1 MNKFYRNFI
10 LFFQFLLL
18 GFTTNGF
25 SQTNLEFSNY
35 KFEKTDSIKIRK
47 LNKSDNLT
55 RYVNLSENVIYYSDE
70 AKCLV
75 VSNIKTQSIKKAF
88 FLPNWMQDQ
97 NEFNPFM
104 VNFGKLNDSTLVVI
118 YENRWPYIED
128 KIFLFNPITNVIS
141 FPFHSNDTDFASKYD
156 INVSNFNS
164 AQKKFRSWFAV
175 SNYELPVRASD
186 TTVFIP
192 IYTGNINNNIP
203 GKLRSIKNCVLPITT
218 NFHKTEKLNLSFSKI
233 SPIYNDSFNTN
244 DEFYKLTN
252 NFLSCHTKKSF
263 ILSFWGH
270 QDVIEYNYESKTTN
284 VINLNI
290 PILNIQK
297 HTVNNTSKSI
307 DSLIKF
313 WSFIENPTNN
323 YSLRGFQIPSKK
335 NSKEFT
341 YFVFNKE
348 LKCIGIISKN
358 LENAYIRGINDTS
371 FIAISTRKTEQNDS
385 WFLIDKYKI
394 INSGTRNIPLKI
406 FNLSINRNDSNLN
419 HYISIISKKL
429 LNADTIPIILNN
441 KSCPSCIHKTMLFL
455 NALQTSKLSSKPIII
470 VSNDLQSQK
479 ALFEKYSIL
488 NDSNIYIDN
497 KGLFTSI
504 TQELIMGQLIKENG
518 NYYFKKIQ
526 QPEISD
532 FLKFINPNISN
543 IGEICFP
550 LKD

>member
-1 MNKFYRNFI
+1 MTKFNKKIKICIFSLLFVFI
-10 LFFQFLLL
+10 
-18 GFTTNGF
+18 NKGF

-35 KFEKTDSIKIRK
+35 KFEKTDSIKIKK
-47 LNKSDNLT
+47 LNKSDDLT
-55 RYVNLSENVIYYSDE
+55 RYVDLNDNVIYYSNE

-88 FLPNWMQDQ
+88 FMPNWMQDQ
-97 NEFNPFM
+97 NEFNPYM

-128 KIFLFNPITNVIS
+128 KIFLFNPKSNIIS
-141 FPFHSNDTDFASKYD
+141 FPFHSSDTDFASKYD

-175 SNYELPVRASD
+175 SNYEIPVRASD

-192 IYTGNINNNIP
+192 IYTGSIDNNIE

-218 NFHKTEKLNLSFSKI
+218 NFHKTEKLNLSYSKV
-233 SPIYNDSFNTN
+233 SPIYNDSFNMN

-252 NFLSCHTKKSF
+252 NLLSCHTKNSF
-263 ILSFWGH
+263 ILSFLGH
-270 QDVIEYNYESKTTN
+270 QDVIEYNYENKTTN
-284 VINLNI
+284 LININI
-290 PILNIQK
+290 PIFNIQK
-297 HTVNNTSKSI
+297 HTASLTSKSI

-313 WSFIENPTNN
+313 WSFTEHPSND
-323 YSLRGFQIPSKK
+323 YLLRGLQIPSKY

-348 LKCIGIISKN
+348 LKCIGIINKN
-358 LENAYIRGINDTS
+358 IEYGYIRGVDDTS
-371 FIAISTRKTEQNDS
+371 FIAINTRKTEQNDS
-385 WFLIDKYKI
+385 LFLIEKYKI
-394 INSGTRNIPLKI
+394 INTGIQNIPLNN
-406 FNLSINRNDSNLN
+406 FNFSNNKNDTNLTN
-419 HYISIISKKL
+419 YISKISIKL

-441 KSCPSCIHKTMLFL
+441 KSCPSCIHETMLFL
-455 NALQTSKLSSKPIII
+455 NTIQSKKLFSKPIIF
-470 VSNDLQSQK
+470 VSNDLKSQK
-479 ALFEKYSIL
+479 TLFEKYSIS

-497 KGLFTSI
+497 NALFTSV
-504 TQELIMGQLIKENG
+504 TQELIMGQLIRVNG
-518 NYYFKKIQ
+518 NYYFKKFQ
-526 QPEISD
+526 QPEISN

-550 LKD
+550 LED